1 MMKKKISIITACFNE
16 EENIEYL
23 IERIRT
29 VMNSLDDYEYE
40 HVLIDNHS
48 SDNTVGLIKE
58 FAQSDKHLK
67 LIVNTRN
74 FGVVRSAFYGLLQCT
89 GDCVIPL
96 AADLQDPPEL
106 IPELVQKWE
115 EGFKIALLV
124 KPNSEEMWPMS
135 MIRRYYY
142 LFVDSISDVPLVRNA
157 TGAGLLDKDVVEI
170 LRSIDDPYPYFR
182 GLVSEIGFPIA
193 TVPFKQPRRERGV
206 TKNNFYQLYDLAM
219 LGIIKHSKVPLRLM
233 TMAGF
238 VLSML
243 SLLGATFYLFMKLLF
258 WDSFSV
264 GMAPILLGIFFFAAV
279 QMTLM
284 GMLGEYVGSI
294 LTHVRKLP
302 LVVELERVN
311 FDEN

>member
-1 MMKKKISIITACFNE
+1 
-16 EENIEYL
+16 
-23 IERIRT
+23 
-29 VMNSLDDYEYE
+29 MNTLNGYEYE

-48 SDNTVGLIKE
+48 SDNTVSLIKHL
-58 FAQSDKHLK
+58 AQSDKHLK

-74 FGVVRSAFYGLLQCT
+74 FGVVRSAFYGLLQCR

-96 AADLQDPPEL
+96 ASDLQDPPEL

-115 EGFKIALLV
+115 EGFKIVLLV
-124 KPNSEEMWPMS
+124 KPNTAEMWPMS

-142 LFVDSISDVPLVRNA
+142 MFVDSISDVPLVRNA
-157 TGAGLLDKDVVEI
+157 TGAGLLDETVVGI
-170 LRSIDDPYPYFR
+170 LRSIDDPYPYYR
-182 GLVSEIGFPIA
+182 GLLSEIGFPIA
-193 TVPFKQPRRERGV
+193 RVPFNQPSRKRGV

-219 LGIIKHSKVPLRLM
+219 LGVIKHSKVPLRLM

-243 SLLGATFYLFMKLLF
+243 SFVAAIIYLGMKLLF
-258 WDSFSV
+258 WDSFSM
-264 GMAPILLGIFFFAAV
+264 GMAPILLGIFFFAAI
-279 QMTLM
+279 QMLLM